1 MIRST
6 WMQFRAQALVA
17 GGGLLIVAVVLAITG
32 PRLVHLYDM
41 NVATCAAHGDCSTAT
56 SSFLQNDHALQV
68 GLNVLAVVIPGIIGI
83 LWGAPLVARELETGT
98 FRLAWTQ
105 SVTRTRWL
113 AVKLAVVGLAS
124 MVVAGLFSLMVTW
137 WFSPIDRVQHDRLHH
152 VRPTQHRCHRLR
164 RLRLCPRRNRRAFVR
179 RTVPAIAATLVALV
193 TIRVLEFFYVQPHL
207 ITPLRHSYS
216 LALGTTISGYGGSN
230 GAAAS
235 LFPGS
240 PNIPNAWII
249 STDIVDK
256 AGHPLT
262 ATFVNVTC
270 PQLGTVLGGPGP
282 GTANIQ
288 GGHVSALG
296 PAPAGANQVLQACV
310 SKVGATYHE
319 LVTYQPPGH
328 YWPLQ
333 WSELALYLGAALM
346 AGGDLPVADPSST
359 VLSPIGHRHEWR
371 KRRTGGAAPSA
382 RPGRLLATSGR
393 RHPSVSGLLP
403 GGLRLVGRP

>member
-6 WMQFRAQALVA
+6 WMQFRAQAVA
-17 GGGLLIVAVVLAITG
+17 AAGGLLIVAVVLAITG
-32 PRLVHLYDM
+32 PHLVHLYDA
-41 NVATCAAHGDCSTAT
+41 NVSTCAAHNDCSTAT

-98 FRLAWTQ
+98 YRLAWTQ

-113 AVKLAVVGLAS
+113 AVKLGVVGLTS
-124 MVVAGLFSLMVTW
+124 MVVAGLFSLIVTW
-137 WFSPIDRVQHDRLHH
+137 WFSPIDRVKMTVFTTFDQ
-152 VRPTQHRCHRLR
+152 
-164 RLRLCPRRNRRAFVR
+164 RNIVAVGYAVFAFALGATVGVIVR
-179 RTVPAIAATLVALV
+179 RTVPAIAVTLVALV
-193 TIRVLEFFYVQPHL
+193 TVRLLDFFYVQPQL

-216 LALGTTISGYGGSN
+216 LVLGTTISGYGGSN

-235 LFPGS
+235 LFPGA

-249 STDIVDK
+249 STDIVNK

-262 ATFVNVTC
+262 ATFVNIAC
-270 PQLGTVLGGPGP
+270 PQLATVLGGPGP
-282 GTANIQ
+282 GAPQRQ
-288 GGHVSALG
+288 GGHVADIG

-319 LVTYQPPGH
+319 LVRYQPSGH

-333 WSELALYLGAALM
+333 WSELALYLGAALIL
-346 AGGDLPVADPSST
+346 GGICL
-359 VLSPIGHRHEWR
+359 WR
-371 KRRTGGAAPSA
+371 I
-382 RPGRLLATSGR
+382 R
-393 RHPSVSGLLP
+393 RHPA
-403 GGLRLVGRP
+403 